1 MTEQVAD
8 WIALGL
14 SIFLLIILGII
25 GVFDFVMLFSGQQ
38 GRTVSEYV
46 YTWSL
51 RLPIIPF
58 AAGVIAGHLWFK

>member
-1 MTEQVAD
+1 MDEKVTD

-14 SIFLLIILGII
+14 SLFFLFTLAII
-25 GVFDFVMLFSGQQ
+25 GVFDFVMIFTGQQ
-38 GRTVSEYV
+38 GKTVSEYV

-51 RLPIIPF
+51 KFPFLPF